1 MTATAEIN
9 QMSSFVEKFIHRIYD
24 YFIRNKFS
32 VLKSWGNMIAYVS
45 SILGDLEV
53 KYLHS
58 SPSNQY
64 VLQRYHR
71 YNILYVI
78 NMNILEIGLV
88 SDELM

>member
-1 MTATAEIN
+1 
-9 QMSSFVEKFIHRIYD
+9 
-24 YFIRNKFS
+24 
-32 VLKSWGNMIAYVS
+32 MIAYVS

-64 VLQRYHR
+64 VLQRYYR

-78 NMNILEIGLV
+78 NLNILEIGLL
-88 SDELM
+88 SDELT